1 MICRICYGEEIDP
14 DRLVSPCK
22 CTGSVEYAHPEC
34 IDRWRTENQLN
45 FFRCNMCNGL
55 YNIFL
60 KPIDIIGILV
70 SKIPYF
76 FIPLLNTIFKY
87 YTTIFVLGVKNTLKC
102 YSVYHFYHI
111 LLINSLPLQIILNMS
126 LVVYFFLQDTF
137 YMKILKTILIWI
149 YNRAFLLEIL
159 WMEIKDKIVPLWKYE
174 IKKMFLY
181 SRRCI

>member
-14 DRLVSPCK
+14 NRLVSPCK

-45 FFRCNMCNGL
+45 FFKCNMCNGL

-60 KPIDIIGILV
+60 QPIDIIGILV

-76 FIPLLNTIFKY
+76 FIPLLTTICKY
-87 YTTIFVLGVKNTLKC
+87 YSAIFVLSIKKTLKC
-102 YSVYHFYHI
+102 YSLYHVYHI
-111 LLINSLPLQIILNMS
+111 LLIGNVPLQIILNIA
-126 LVVYFFLQDTF
+126 LAVYFFLQETF

-149 YNRAFLLEIL
+149 YNSAFFLEIL
-159 WMEIKDKIVPLWKYE
+159 WMELKDKILPLWQYE
-174 IKKMFLY
+174 IKNIFLY
-181 SRRCI
+181 SRHRI